1 MRTPSQPAAVE
12 LAGISKIFPGVK
24 ALDNAT
30 LSVAPGEVHGLIG
43 ENGAGKSTLIK
54 ILAGV
59 YRHDAGSVR
68 IHGEEVHDVTPGAMR
83 RLGLRF
89 IHQELHL
96 VPHFTVAESVFLG
109 QEEQRWYGIRHRHM
123 RKRAAQVLH
132 DLLGVDID
140 PGALIRDISPAERK
154 LVQVARA
161 LVEPGA
167 RVVVFD
173 EPTAPLAHAEV
184 SRVLDAVR
192 RLRDSGIAIVY
203 VSHYLEEITG
213 LCDRVTVFRNGTD
226 VGVVEAVHDGDTSTL
241 IRMMTGRDVGDL
253 FPPRGE
259 HSESVHLSVNG
270 LSDGRTFTD
279 VDLTV
284 RAGEVVGIAGL
295 LGSGAAELV
304 DTLMGLRKARGG
316 TVSIAGDKTRITS
329 PAHAL
334 AAKMVLIPR
343 DRRSDGLV
351 LDFTVEDNISLS
363 TLDEVS
369 TFGLVKERAVRA
381 RAEDMIRRLDIR
393 PPAPR
398 QQARFLSGGN
408 QQKVVLARALE
419 ADATVLIFDDPTVGV
434 DIGAKAEIY
443 RLIADLAAKGAAVVV
458 SSNDPAEILGLC
470 HRVEVIVRGRITA
483 SLATDA
489 LTHQDLVEAMTS
501 TVTKVA

>member
-1 MRTPSQPAAVE
+1 MGTPSQPAAVE
-12 LAGISKIFPGVK
+12 LAGISKVFPGVK
-24 ALDNAT
+24 ALDDAS
-30 LSVAPGEVHGLIG
+30 LSVAAGEVHGLIG

-59 YRHDAGSVR
+59 YRHDAGTVH
-68 IHGEEVHDVTPGAMR
+68 INGEEVHEITPAVMR

-96 VPHFTVAESVFLG
+96 VPHFTVAESVFMG
-109 QEEQRWYGIRHRHM
+109 QEEQWWYGIRHRHM
-123 RKRAAQVLH
+123 RERAATVLR
-132 DLLGVDID
+132 DMLGVDLD
-140 PGALIRDISPAERK
+140 PAALIRDISPAERK

-167 RVVVFD
+167 RIVVFD

-226 VGVVEAVHDGDTSTL
+226 VGVVEDVHDGETGTL

-253 FPPRGE
+253 FPPRPAP
-259 HSESVHLSVNG
+259 SDRVHLEVAQLG
-270 LSDGRTFTD
+270 DGRTFAE
-279 VDLTV
+279 VDLKV

-304 DTLMGLRKARGG
+304 DTIMGLRKARSGS
-316 TVSIAGDKTRITS
+316 VSIAGEKRRLAS

-351 LDFTVEDNISLS
+351 LDFSVEDNISLS
-363 TLDEVS
+363 TLDDVS
-369 TFGLVKERAVRA
+369 TWGLVKGRAVRR
-381 RAEDMIRRLDIR
+381 RAEEMIGRLDIR
-393 PPAPR
+393 PPAPL

-443 RLIADLAAKGAAVVV
+443 RLIADLAASGAAIVV
-458 SSNDPAEILGLC
+458 SSNDPTEILGLC

-483 SLATDA
+483 SLSTEGLA
-489 LTHQDLVEAMTS
+489 HHELVEAMTS
-501 TVTKVA
+501 TVTKAA

>member
-1 MRTPSQPAAVE
+1 MGTSTLPAAVE

-24 ALDNAT
+24 ALDDASLT
-30 LSVAPGEVHGLIG
+30 VAPGEVHGLVG

-59 YRHDAGSVR
+59 YRHDGGAVR
-68 IHGEEVHDVTPGAMR
+68 IHGEDVVDVTPAVMR

-96 VPHFTVAESVFLG
+96 VPHFTVAESVFMG
-109 QEEQRWYGIRHRHM
+109 QEDQRWYGLRRREM
-123 RKRAAQVLH
+123 RRRAADVLREM
-132 DLLGVDID
+132 LGVEID

-167 RVVVFD
+167 RIVVFD

-192 RLRDSGIAIVY
+192 RLRDRGIAIIY
-203 VSHYLEEITG
+203 VSHYLEEIAD

-226 VGVVEAVHDGDTSTL
+226 VGVVDDVHEGEIGTL

-253 FPPRGE
+253 FPPRGA
-259 HSESVHLSVNG
+259 HGDRVHLEVQG
-270 LSDGRTFTD
+270 LSDGRTFAD
-279 VDLTV
+279 VDLSV

-295 LGSGAAELV
+295 LGSGSAELV
-304 DTLMGLRKARGG
+304 DTLMGLRKARAGRVLIGG
-316 TVSIAGDKTRITS
+316 QPKRIAS

-334 AAKMVLIPR
+334 DANMVLIPR

-351 LDFTVEDNISLS
+351 LDFAVEDNISLS
-363 TLDEVS
+363 TLDKVS
-369 TFGLVKERAVRA
+369 TLGLVKSSAVRS
-381 RAEDMIRRLDIR
+381 RAEEMIRRLDIR
-393 PPAPR
+393 PAAPR

-419 ADATVLIFDDPTVGV
+419 ADANVIIFDDPTVGV

-443 RLIADLAAKGAAVVV
+443 RLIAGLAAEGAAIIV

-470 HRVEVIVRGRITA
+470 HRVEVIVRGRIAA
-483 SLATDA
+483 SLSTET
-489 LTHQDLVEAMTS
+489 LTHHELVEAMTS
-501 TVTKVA
+501 NLSEVA